1 MNVLVVDDDPSTVS
15 MVSTVLKKQGHS
27 IVTAPD
33 GDQGWQ
39 LVRQNPVD
47 MIVSDWMMPG
57 LEGPDLCKMV
67 RKLSRER
74 YVYIILLTSL
84 SGRERFLEG
93 MQAGADDFMRKPVD
107 VEELIARVTAAERI
121 LGLHQHVAQLEG
133 LLAICSYCKKIRDDG
148 GQWVQVEHYMS
159 RRTQLEF
166 SHGVCPICKAK
177 VLEGI
182 GR

>member
-1 MNVLVVDDDPSTVS
+1 MNTLVVDDDSSTVQVVAS
-15 MVSTVLKKQGHS
+15 VLKSTGHDV
-27 IVTAPD
+27 VTAND
-33 GDQGWQ
+33 GEQAWN
-39 LVRQNPVD
+39 LVRQRPVD
-47 MIVSDWMMPG
+47 LIVSDWMMPN
-57 LEGPDLCKMV
+57 LEGPELCRMV
-67 RKLSRER
+67 RKLARER

-93 MQAGADDFMRKPVD
+93 MQSGADDFMRKPVD
-107 VEELIARVTAAERI
+107 LEELSARVTAAERI

-148 GQWVQVEHYMS
+148 GQWVQVEQYMS

-177 VLEGI
+177 VLESI